1 MCDTTLLQIPVSVL
15 QERLVKI
22 MDISNNPII
31 MIAGEFNNWD
41 HNSTT
46 FQLLKRDNIYFVHL
60 PKIKMQNSFVFK
72 LYIPDVIW
80 FTVPYF
86 DTVTDETGNVNNILY
101 YESEEEQ
108 IKSIK
113 PILSKEH
120 ESIDFVEIESID
132 ELSIGEEIGDVG
144 TISPNQITDS
154 IYGSTI
160 GDYYNLEETPQES
173 VTRTLSQSSRQ
184 LGSSQSLSGMF
195 SLTFRF
201 RRYFGK

>member
-1 MCDTTLLQIPVSVL
+1 MCDTTLLQIPVNVL

-22 MDISNNPII
+22 IDISSNPII

-41 HNSTT
+41 QNSMT
-46 FQLLKRDNIYFVHL
+46 FQLSKKDNVYFVDL
-60 PKIKMQNSFVFK
+60 PKIKRQNSFVFK

-101 YESEEEQ
+101 YEPEDEE
-108 IKSIK
+108 IKDIQSV
-113 PILSKEH
+113 LSVEH

-132 ELSIGEEIGDVG
+132 ELSIGEEIGDIG

-195 SLTFRF
+195 SLAFRF